1 MKKGFTLIE
10 LLITLS
16 LITIILSVVLPVS
29 YSTYKSYK
37 ESLEAEKVLI
47 FLSSLK
53 RDSFLYNRGKFIE
66 TIDGRLVIDGEEKNF
81 EDIYIYT
88 EDPITFYKNGTTSG
102 GKIRLEMANSNFLI
116 YIEAP
121 SGNLKFE
128 RE

>member
-47 FLSSLK
+47 FFSSLK

-66 TIDGRLVIDGEEKNF
+66 TIDGRLVIDGEEKDF

-88 EDPITFYKNGTTSG
+88 EEPITFYKNGTTSG

>member
-29 YSTYKSYK
+29 YSTYKSYQ
-37 ESLEAEKVLI
+37 ESLEAEKVLM

-53 RDSFLYNRGKFIE
+53 RDSFLYSRGKVIE
-66 TIDGRLVIDGEEKNF
+66 TIEGRLEIDGEEKDF
-81 EDIYIYT
+81 KDIYVHT
-88 EDPITFYKNGTTSG
+88 EGPIIFYKNGTTSG
-102 GKIRLEMANSNFLI
+102 GEIRLEMANSTFLI

-121 SGNLKFE
+121 SGNLKFT